1 MRVLSVFSSILVFSL
16 IGAGISA
23 AERLESDGGQSEFV
37 PLGVTLES
45 CNDLNADEL
54 QRALELEYRGE
65 LSGTMV
71 TVVCSEESAR
81 VSVVGPDYPR
91 GRIAS
96 IDLIGVSD
104 IAIPRTIAIF
114 ASELWTAPEA
124 DPSVQVA
131 ASGSLS
137 KSSSKNSTGV
147 EGRSVVR
154 TMNRLPSLR
163 DSYRKG
169 VSFGFGLGIDDRQI
183 RPVSRDMTNSDGFIG
198 WSLSAEWAAHPRV
211 GVFASFG
218 HGNSS
223 PNTSSRDGETRIGIY
238 DKGEIGAYVPILS
251 EKWRFDLRVAAGY
264 DKQYQPRTVKLDY
277 EYLELGVDVR
287 YFMRDNLMLTGVWS
301 LQSINQPTR
310 EIRSRVGAGI
320 GMRINQ
326 FLLEGKFSYFDAEI
340 EYRGEFYYRTSIQLG
355 LELLYRY

>member
-1 MRVLSVFSSILVFSL
+1 MFSL

-23 AERLESDGGQSEFV
+23 AEGLESDGDQSEFV

-71 TVVCSEESAR
+71 TVVCAEESAH

-131 ASGSLS
+131 ASSSLS
-137 KSSSKNSTGV
+137 TSSSKNSLEPARAFTQ
-147 EGRSVVR
+147 SVSR
-154 TMNRLPSLR
+154 TPSLQET
-163 DSYRKG
+163 YRKG
-169 VSFGFGLGIDDRQI
+169 VSFGFGLGMEERTIGDKHYLSQTL
-183 RPVSRDMTNSDGFIG
+183 SHGYIG
-198 WSLSAEWAAHPRV
+198 WSLSAEWAVTPTV
-211 GVFASFG
+211 GFFVNFG

-223 PNTSSRDGETRIGIY
+223 ANTANYLEPKGIGIY
-238 DKGEIGAYVPILS
+238 DKGELGAYVPVLS
-251 EKWRFDLRVAAGY
+251 GKYRLDMRFAAGY
-264 DKQYQPRTVKLDY
+264 DKQYQPNVVKLDY
-277 EYLELGVDVR
+277 EYLEVGADVR
-287 YFMRDNLMLTGVWS
+287 YFWRDGLMLTGIWS
-301 LQSINQPTR
+301 LQSILSNADR
-310 EIRSRVGAGI
+310 IRSRVGAGV
-320 GMRINQ
+320 GVRMNQ
-326 FLLEGKFSYFDAEI
+326 FLLEGKFSYINTDLQF
-340 EYRGEFYYRTSIQLG
+340 RGREYYRSSAQLG